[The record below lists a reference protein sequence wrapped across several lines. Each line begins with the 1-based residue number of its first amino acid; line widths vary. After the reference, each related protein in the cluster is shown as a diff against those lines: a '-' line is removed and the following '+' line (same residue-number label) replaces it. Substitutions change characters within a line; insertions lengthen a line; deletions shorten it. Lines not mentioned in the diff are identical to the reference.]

1 MTPLLLLLLGCPP
14 KPDPVDTDTAGTSQ
28 PTDSTP
34 ITADDSGT
42 DTTTTAGY
50 YTDDDGDGWSEAEGD
65 CDDADPERRP
75 ERWWEAC
82 DNKIDDDCDGRV
94 DEGCGDGTAYVWAEH
109 VVTTDA
115 DGAFVAGLTGGF
127 FRRADGSLVCA
138 YFNTWYDATP
148 APSGCP
154 GCLWSFG
161 LAQDGWGSE
170 GDGCDLM
177 DLDVTEASV
186 ANESYWD
193 EISYVGYAPEAVRGE
208 PAFDVYQAMVTYREP
223 LGWFVTAYYNLPA
236 RGTERAWI
244 DGYTVR
250 WGMNLYYEFPY

>member
-65 CDDADPERRP
+65 CDDADPARRP

-94 DEGCGDGTAYVWAEH
+94 DEGCGDGIAYLWAESF
-109 VVTTDA
+109 VTTDA
-115 DGAFVAGLTGGF
+115 GGGF
-127 FRRADGSLVCA
+127 VSGANGAAFRRADGSLVCEL
-138 YFNTWYDATP
+138 FNTWYDAAP

-177 DLDVTEASV
+177 DLDGEEDAF
-186 ANESYWD
+186 ADESYWD
-193 EISYVGYAPEAVRGE
+193 EITYVGYAPEAV
-208 PAFDVYQAMVTYREP
+208 FNDFNVYQAIVRYNTSIDEWQVSSY
-223 LGWFVTAYYNLPA
+223 FNLPSS
-236 RGTERAWI
+236 GVERVWI
-244 DGYTVR
+244 DGYTVG
-250 WGMNLYYEFPY
+250 WGVNLYYEFPY